1 MKISKWFISLFAL
14 YTEVVLGCRIYPL
27 EILHR
32 ALMRG
37 PLMTNINSSPNQW
50 SGRTTLA
57 SGSATVTVSTQTVN
71 SDSLL
76 FTALEAALPAG
87 YSTQGRTSIASGVA
101 TGTAST
107 TAIYSGDVV
116 SLTWETPNDIT
127 SGQALAVNSIVGGVS
142 FSIRTSNG
150 LTTVASGGVA
160 MWKIVGKDLEGVKVN
175 TISPGNFFTLGWA
188 NKQARPNDATV
199 LWEIR
204 RGS

>member
-1 MKISKWFISLFAL
+1 MKITKWLLSLFTL
-14 YTEVVLGCRIYPL
+14 YSELTLGCQIYPL
-27 EILHR
+27 ELVQR
-32 ALMRG
+32 ALLRG
-37 PLMTNINSSPNQW
+37 PMVTKITSGPSQW
-50 SGRTTLA
+50 AGRTTLA
-57 SGSATVTVSTQTVN
+57 SGSATVTVSTRTVN

-87 YSTQGRTSIASGVA
+87 YSTQGRTSITSGVA

-127 SGQALAVNSIVGGVS
+127 SGQALAVNSIVDGVS
-142 FSIRTSNG
+142 FSIRTANG
-150 LTTVASGGVA
+150 LTTVASGAVA
-160 MWKIVGKDLEGVKVN
+160 MWKIAGKDLEGVKVN